1 MHIQV
6 AENDLNVIDMALYR
20 PLQHVGDTYHEMA
33 QLFKSR
39 PHHYKLRQR
48 FSELNCLWDIQ
59 HTPAGTCGAQQS
71 LETHLVLSVW
81 QLVSS
86 GA

>member
-1 MHIQV
+1 MSLTWHC
-6 AENDLNVIDMALYR
+6 IDHYSMS
-20 PLQHVGDTYHEMA
+20 GDVYHEMA